1 MLRDQKLWTWH
12 VLAGLVILV
21 LLGLH
26 MTVMHLDGIF
36 EARALNPSD
45 GKPIDWANVVA
56 RGKTV
61 FFPATYV
68 VLLAAALFHGLYGL
82 RNILFELGPPPGL
95 KRAISVLFL
104 LAGAGLFVVGTW
116 AAIVSHGLAKAL

>member
-1 MLRDQKLWTWH
+1 MRDQKLWTWH

-21 LLGLH
+21 FLGLH
-26 MTVMHLDGIF
+26 MTVMHLDKIF
-36 EARALNPSD
+36 EAESLNPSD

-56 RGKTV
+56 RGKTL

-82 RNILFELGPPPGL
+82 RSILLELGPAAGI
-95 KRAISVLFL
+95 KRTISVLFVL
-104 LAGAGLFVVGTW
+104 VGAGLFVFGTW
-116 AAIVSHGLAKAL
+116 AAIMSHGLTKAL